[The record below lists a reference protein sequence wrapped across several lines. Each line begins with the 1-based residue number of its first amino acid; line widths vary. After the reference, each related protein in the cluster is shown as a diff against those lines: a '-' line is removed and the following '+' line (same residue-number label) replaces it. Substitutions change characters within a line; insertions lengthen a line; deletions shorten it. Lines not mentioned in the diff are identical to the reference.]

1 MKMKRILV
9 VDDSEGWRKYHK
21 QRLEKFDVELTIC
34 ECARDAYDKVFENVK
49 PPYDLVITDLQME
62 EDFSPLYAGEWLV
75 ERVKE
80 LNSRIPTLLVSA
92 TFNIRTIADNTNSDY
107 LPKALAINNPEAY
120 DIKIKEYI

>member
-1 MKMKRILV
+1 MKRILV

>member
-1 MKMKRILV
+1 MKRILV

-49 PPYDLVITDLQME
+49 TLYDLVITDLQME

-92 TFNIRTIADNTNSDY
+92 TFNIRTIADNINSDY

>member
-1 MKMKRILV
+1 MKKILV

-49 PPYDLVITDLQME
+49 TPYDLIITDLQME